1 MTDPN
6 ASRRDFLIKIAA
18 VSAGTGAGLAAC
30 GGGWDAVFD
39 YGVASGDPLAAAVV
53 LWTHAKPS
61 DGSSSAVQLTWEV
74 ASDAD
79 FKTLVASGQVT
90 ADAATGH
97 TAKVDAQGLTAGTEY
112 WYCFRHGTTRSPVG
126 RTRTLPGA
134 AAAEVKL
141 AVLSCSNYPAGRFH
155 AYADAATRGAQFAIH
170 LGDYIYE
177 YAANGYASAQAAA
190 MGRSSIPTQE
200 VLTLDDYRRRHAQYK
215 SDPDLRALHARM
227 PMIAVWDDHETA
239 NDAWREGAENHNAAT
254 EGSWQARRA
263 AALQAYHEWMPI
275 RSFAS
280 LERIYRSFDFGN
292 LASLHMLDTRLIGRD
307 QQVQVTSLLNPATQA
322 AATQTLSSETRE
334 MLGQT
339 QLQWLQTE
347 LATSPGK
354 WQILGQQ
361 VLMARME
368 FPVSVLQALN
378 PSNTTPEAQA
388 AGLAAISA
396 YLSAKGKRAAGVTLT
411 AGEADLLNTPKLG
424 YNLDA
429 WDGYPVAREIV
440 LNTAAQAALSRGCK
454 LLSLAGD
461 THNAWHAN
469 LSAAGYLASRG
480 GLAANTV
487 VGVELGTP
495 GVSSPGLESNLAIP
509 PAQTAAIFTGVVDDL
524 RWADTAQRGYLLLSI
539 QLNEIKADWV
549 FVSDVTQA
557 SYTAAVGKSVTLT

>member
-1 MTDPN
+1 
-6 ASRRDFLIKIAA
+6 
-18 VSAGTGAGLAAC
+18 
-30 GGGWDAVFD
+30 
-39 YGVASGDPLAAAVV
+39 
-53 LWTHAKPS
+53 
-61 DGSSSAVQLTWEV
+61 
-74 ASDAD
+74 
-79 FKTLVASGQVT
+79 
-90 ADAATGH
+90 
-97 TAKVDAQGLTAGTEY
+97 
-112 WYCFRHGTTRSPVG
+112 
-126 RTRTLPGA
+126 
-134 AAAEVKL
+134 
-141 AVLSCSNYPAGRFH
+141 
-155 AYADAATRGAQFAIH
+155 
-170 LGDYIYE
+170 
-177 YAANGYASAQAAA
+177 
-190 MGRSSIPTQE
+190 
-200 VLTLDDYRRRHAQYK
+200 
-215 SDPDLRALHARM
+215 
-227 PMIAVWDDHETA
+227 
-239 NDAWREGAENHNAAT
+239 
-254 EGSWQARRA
+254 
-263 AALQAYHEWMPI
+263 
-275 RSFAS
+275 
-280 LERIYRSFDFGN
+280 
-292 LASLHMLDTRLIGRD
+292 
-307 QQVQVTSLLNPATQA
+307 
-322 AATQTLSSETRE
+322 
-334 MLGQT
+334 MLGQP